1 MYDAVCDNIDA
12 IQMLRSM
19 YLPADKRRQLSEWLW
34 KHAEVKASKARL
46 LAHGERKIGATIY
59 ICTIH
64 NTHAHTHTHTQYMID
79 MEAMT
84 KMTAAQRDRREH
96 ELSYR
101 ATLVIMELEGI
112 DYALYVFVWKCI

>member
-1 MYDAVCDNIDA
+1 M
-12 IQMLRSM
+12 
-19 YLPADKRRQLSEWLW
+19 
-34 KHAEVKASKARL
+34 KASKSRL
-46 LAHGERKIGATIY
+46 LVHGERKIGTTRCIVYIY
-59 ICTIH
+59 AQYTIH
-64 NTHAHTHTHTQYMID
+64 MHTHTHTQYMID